1 MKKFII
7 LPVLFLALML
17 SGCANKYSDEQVN
30 QLIQQE
36 KEKNSLEI
44 VKLQDQINQLKQ
56 NTSVEPVQ
64 IGTSTESVSQSKEIT
79 YTNSIYN
86 FSLKFP
92 QTWKGYVVKNRTLNW
107 GSLGTSDSIDFGF
120 PSQDSLFNIS
130 VHTKNQWQKIQGMEG
145 PKPTYL
151 GENKL
156 YVFGYGSAQDAKN
169 SEIIERMKE
178 IKSIIQTFIV
188 K

>member
-1 MKKFII
+1 MKKLII
-7 LPVLFLALML
+7 LLILFLALML

-44 VKLQDQINQLKQ
+44 TKLQDQINQLKQ
-56 NTSVEPVQ
+56 NTSTE
-64 IGTSTESVSQSKEIT
+64 STQMSTGSESVSQLKEIT
-79 YTNSIYN
+79 YTNSSYN

-92 QTWKGYVVKNRTLNW
+92 QTWKGYTVKNRILSW

-130 VHTKNQWQKIQGMEG
+130 VHAKNQWQNIQGIEG

-156 YVFGYGSAQDAKN
+156 YVFGYDSAQDAKN

-178 IKSIIQTFIV
+178 IKSIVQTFIV